1 MEEFDYSAVQKE
13 FARVMIATGNRLDRE
28 WPERRYPVD
37 SARLTILTL
46 FRLAVD
52 FHDAV
57 IYLCYDENRYAD
69 WHRLYCLTSP
79 PLNRT
84 ILEII
89 VSVLYLLEDLET
101 HTRLFYKAVWRE
113 KKETIEH
120 NKKHYAGQPK
130 WDEYI
135 ALTEQNAAKLEAGL
149 ITPEEKANLQN
160 ILRWPS
166 LSKVIKR
173 LKRKNPELVAFIEYL
188 DDWLYRE
195 LSSLA
200 HAHPLG
206 FMEMSA
212 YFVGKHDLVGLPAV
226 DAESELISALK
237 MFRTKQMWIAMTLLL
252 SLASEIEIHFRFS
265 YDQDLSFLWT
275 MFNNYSDI
283 PKEIYERR
291 YAEVLVP
298 IRG

>member
-1 MEEFDYSAVQKE
+1 MEEFDYSAAQKE
-13 FARVMIATGNRLDRE
+13 FTRVMIATGNRLDRE
-28 WPERRYPVD
+28 WPERRYPID
-37 SARLTILTL
+37 SARITILTL

-52 FHDAV
+52 FHDSV
-57 IYLCYDENRYAD
+57 IFLCYDEKRYAD
-69 WHRLYCLTSP
+69 WHRLYCLTAP

-84 ILEII
+84 ILEVM

-101 HTRLFYKAVWRE
+101 NIRLFYKAVWRE
-113 KKETIEH
+113 KKEMIDH
-120 NKKHYAGQPK
+120 NKRHYAGRPK

-149 ITPEEKANLQN
+149 ITSEEKADLQK

-166 LSKVIKR
+166 ISKVIRR
-173 LKRKNPELVAFIEYL
+173 LNGQNPELVSFIQYL

-200 HAHPLG
+200 HAQPLG
-206 FMEMSA
+206 FMEMSG
-212 YFVGKHDLVGLPAV
+212 YFVGQHDLDAFPVA
-226 DAESELISALK
+226 DAESELTNALK

-252 SLASEIEIHFRFS
+252 SLASEMEIHFRFS
-265 YDQDLSFLWT
+265 HSQDLTFLWT
-275 MFNNYSDI
+275 MFNSYSDI

-291 YAEVLVP
+291 YAQVLIP
-298 IRG
+298 

>member
-1 MEEFDYSAVQKE
+1 MEEFDYSAAQKE
-13 FARVMIATGNRLDRE
+13 FTRVMIATGNRLDRE
-28 WPERRYPVD
+28 WPERRYPID
-37 SARLTILTL
+37 SARITILTL

-52 FHDAV
+52 FHDSV
-57 IYLCYDENRYAD
+57 IFLCYDEKRYAD
-69 WHRLYCLTSP
+69 WHRLYCLTAP

-84 ILEII
+84 ILEIM

-101 HTRLFYKAVWRE
+101 NIRLFYKAVWRE
-113 KKETIEH
+113 KKEMIDH
-120 NKKHYAGQPK
+120 NKKHYVGRPK

-149 ITPEEKANLQN
+149 ITSEEKADLQK

-166 LSKVIKR
+166 ISKVIRR
-173 LKRKNPELVAFIEYL
+173 LNGQNPELVSFIQYL

-200 HAHPLG
+200 HAQPLG
-206 FMEMSA
+206 FMEMSG
-212 YFVGKHDLVGLPAV
+212 YFVGQHDLDAFPVA
-226 DAESELISALK
+226 DAESELTNALK

-252 SLASEIEIHFRFS
+252 SLASEMEIHFRFS
-265 YDQDLSFLWT
+265 HSQDLTFLWT
-275 MFNNYSDI
+275 MFNSYSDI

-291 YAEVLVP
+291 YAQVLIP
-298 IRG
+298 

>member
-1 MEEFDYSAVQKE
+1 MEEFDDSAAQKE
-13 FARVMIATGNRLDRE
+13 CTRVMSATGNRLDRE
-28 WPERRYPVD
+28 WPERRYPID
-37 SARLTILTL
+37 SARITILTL

-52 FHDAV
+52 FHDSV
-57 IYLCYDENRYAD
+57 IFLCYDEKRNAD
-69 WHRLYCLTSP
+69 WHRLYCLTAP

-84 ILEII
+84 ILEVM

-101 HTRLFYKAVWRE
+101 NIRLFYKAVWRE
-113 KKETIEH
+113 KKETIDH
-120 NKKHYAGQPK
+120 NKRHYAGRPK

-149 ITPEEKANLQN
+149 ITSEEKADLQK

-166 LSKVIKR
+166 ISKVIRR
-173 LKRKNPELVAFIEYL
+173 LNGQNPELVSFIQYL

-200 HAHPLG
+200 HAQPLG
-206 FMEMSA
+206 FMEMSG
-212 YFVGKHDLVGLPAV
+212 YFVGQHDLDAFPVA
-226 DAESELISALK
+226 DAESELTNALK

-252 SLASEIEIHFRFS
+252 SLASEMEIHFRFS
-265 YDQDLSFLWT
+265 HSQDLTFLWT

-291 YAEVLVP
+291 YAQVLIP
-298 IRG
+298 